1 MGNLLQELSKLESQK
16 KYSIVLNGIGCFL
29 FFTKDKLNI
38 ENIKDE
44 YEHLFYFKMTKK
56 KEIDDKYFVLE
67 FAGITKLNQKHIVQ
81 FLLDLMLYKTEEF
94 KPQFLTVGI
103 RKEIHHPSSL
113 IVVEK
118 KKYSNGEIRQIDF
131 KGLEKGVKVALIG
144 DYFFQNYVDYQKTLQ
159 ELVDIWI
166 NE

>member
-29 FFTKDKLNI
+29 FLTKEKLNI
-38 ENIKDE
+38 ENIKEE
-44 YEHLFYFKMTKK
+44 YEHFFYFKMTKQ

-67 FAGITKLNQKHIVQ
+67 FSGITKLKQKNIVQ

-94 KPQFLTVGI
+94 KPQFLTLGI

-113 IVVEK
+113 IAVEK
-118 KKYSNGEIRQIDF
+118 KKSSNGEIRQTNF
-131 KGLEKGVKVALIG
+131 KNLKNGVEVAFIG

-166 NE
+166 ND

>member
-1 MGNLLQELSKLESQK
+1 
-16 KYSIVLNGIGCFL
+16 
-29 FFTKDKLNI
+29 
-38 ENIKDE
+38 
-44 YEHLFYFKMTKK
+44 MTKK

-67 FAGITKLNQKHIVQ
+67 FAGITKLNQKNIVQ

-118 KKYSNGEIRQIDF
+118 KKSSNG
-131 KGLEKGVKVALIG
+131 G
-144 DYFFQNYVDYQKTLQ
+144 NKT
-159 ELVDIWI
+159 DRF
-166 NE
+166 

>member
-29 FFTKDKLNI
+29 FLTKEKLNI
-38 ENIKDE
+38 DNIKDE

-56 KEIDDKYFVLE
+56 KEIDDKYFILE
-67 FAGITKLNQKHIVQ
+67 FSGITKLKKQNIVQ

-94 KPQFLTVGI
+94 KPQFLTLGI

-113 IVVEK
+113 IAVEK
-118 KKYSNGEIRQIDF
+118 KKSSNGEIRQTNF
-131 KGLEKGVKVALIG
+131 KNLKKGVEVAFIG
-144 DYFFQNYVDYQKTLQ
+144 DYFFQNYTDYQKTLQ